1 MPQTIRSFLPQP
13 FHGRRV
19 QNFNWGAIDSDSVV
33 LITASEY
40 VPQSNPPPASNL
52 QRFVGDA
59 NIWVSNIT
67 PHGPPFD
74 NNHGVTF
81 VINVDFPNP
90 LFVVFDITVFDA
102 KPIEVQG

>member
-1 MPQTIRSFLPQP
+1 MPQTIRSFLSSP
-13 FHGRRV
+13 FNGRRV
-19 QNFNWGAIDSDSVV
+19 QNFNWNAIDSNSVV

-40 VPQSNPPPASNL
+40 VPLANPPPGANL

-59 NIWVSNIT
+59 NIWVSNIA

-74 NNHGVTF
+74 DNHGVTF
-81 VINVDFPNP
+81 VINVDFSRP
-90 LFVVFDITVFDA
+90 LFVVFDITVLDA